1 VYLADPGIKLG
12 EVFLVL
18 LQLGKRVVLGLAFSL
33 KLAGVES
40 ERAISLV

>member
-1 VYLADPGIKLG
+1 VYLADPGLKLG

-18 LQLGKRVVLGLAFSL
+18 LQLGKRVLLGLAFSL

-40 ERAISLV
+40 EGAISLV